1 MVKCKGNLFFNFEGS
16 YSRKMNKD
24 KNISKYLLITILY
37 IFVFL
42 NFNPISILA
51 EEQTSPTETNTDTT
65 ETILPSEEKTETTL
79 PPETILSS
87 FNGQTITLGEFNQI
101 WDQIPENNKLQ
112 LTKRNALDQII
123 SEKLLIQEAKN
134 RGLEQDKDV
143 LEQIKN
149 TTEQILVQS
158 LIEKE
163 IIGKVKVEDQ
173 EALTYYEENKNN
185 FITKEQVYLYN
196 ILVETEEVAQDILEK
211 LKAGGDFIELAKEK
225 STGPSAAEGGDLG
238 YISKGDLIPE
248 IENVVFALEIGSIS
262 DIIKS
267 QYGFH
272 ILKVTDKKPEVLKT
286 FEEVKEEITPTLLST
301 KQKEAFDNLLE
312 ELKSKVTIEI
322 NEEALK

>member
-1 MVKCKGNLFFNFEGS
+1 ML
-16 YSRKMNKD
+16 
-24 KNISKYLLITILY
+24 KN
-37 IFVFL
+37 
-42 NFNPISILA
+42 NPP
-51 EEQTSPTETNTDTT
+51 PTEVNTDTS
-65 ETILPSEEKTETTL
+65 EVILPPEEQTETTL

-87 FNGQTITLGEFNQI
+87 FNGQTITLGEFNQL
-101 WDQIPENNKLQ
+101 WEQIPENYKLQ
-112 LTKRNALDQII
+112 LTKRNVLDQII

-143 LEQIKN
+143 LEQIKQ

-163 IIGKVKVEDQ
+163 IIEKVKVDDQ
-173 EALTYYEENKNN
+173 EAVTYYEENKDN

-211 LKAGGDFIELAKEK
+211 LKAGGDFIEIAKEK
-225 STGPSAAEGGDLG
+225 STGPSAAQGGDLG
-238 YISKGDLIPE
+238 YVSKGELIPE
-248 IENVVFALEIGSIS
+248 IENVVFALEIGNIS

-267 QYGFH
+267 EYGFH

-286 FEEVKEEITPTLLST
+286 FEEVKEEIVQTLLST

-312 ELKSKVTIEI
+312 ELKSQVTIEI
-322 NEEALK
+322 KEEALQ

>member
-1 MVKCKGNLFFNFEGS
+1 
-16 YSRKMNKD
+16 MNKK
-24 KNISKYLLITILY
+24 KNISKYLLITILG

-51 EEQTSPTETNTDTT
+51 EEKTSPTETNTDTA

-79 PPETILSS
+79 PSETILSS
-87 FNGQTITLGEFNQI
+87 FNGQTITLGEFNQL

-112 LTKRNALDQII
+112 LTKRNVLDQII

-163 IIGKVKVEDQ
+163 IIRKVKVNDQ
-173 EALTYYEENKNN
+173 EALTYYEENKDN

-196 ILVETEEVAQDILEK
+196 ISVETEEVAKDILEK
-211 LKAGGDFIELAKEK
+211 LKAGGDFIEIAKEK
-225 STGPSAAEGGDLG
+225 STGPSAAQGGDLG

-248 IENVVFALEIGSIS
+248 IENDVFALEIGNIS

-286 FEEVKEEITPTLLST
+286 FEEVKEEIVQTLLPT

-312 ELKSKVTIEI
+312 ELKSQVTIEI

>member
-1 MVKCKGNLFFNFEGS
+1 
-16 YSRKMNKD
+16 MNKN
-24 KNISKYLLITILY
+24 KNISKCLLITILG

-51 EEQTSPTETNTDTT
+51 EEKTSPTETNTDTA
-65 ETILPSEEKTETTL
+65 ETILPSQEKTETTL

-87 FNGQTITLGEFNQI
+87 FNGQTITLGEFNQL
-101 WDQIPENNKLQ
+101 WDQIPENYKLQ
-112 LTKRNALDQII
+112 LTKRNVLDQII

-163 IIGKVKVEDQ
+163 IIGKVKVDDQ
-173 EALTYYEENKNN
+173 EALTYYEANKDN

-196 ILVETEEVAQDILEK
+196 ILVETEEVAKDILEK
-211 LKAGGDFIELAKEK
+211 LKAGGDFIEIAKEK
-225 STGPSAAEGGDLG
+225 STGPSAAQGGDLG

-248 IENVVFALEIGSIS
+248 IENVVFALEIGNIS

-267 QYGFH
+267 EYGFH

-286 FEEVKEEITPTLLST
+286 FEEVKEEIVKTLLST

-312 ELKSKVTIEI
+312 ELKSQVTIEI

>member
-1 MVKCKGNLFFNFEGS
+1 MVRFKGNLFLNFEGS
-16 YSRKMNKD
+16 YSRKMNKN
-24 KNISKYLLITILY
+24 KNISKCLLITILG

-51 EEQTSPTETNTDTT
+51 EEKTSPTETNTDTA
-65 ETILPSEEKTETTL
+65 ETTL

-87 FNGQTITLGEFNQI
+87 FNGQTITLGEFNLL

-112 LTKRNALDQII
+112 LTKSNVLDQII

-163 IIGKVKVEDQ
+163 IIGKVKVDDQ
-173 EALTYYEENKNN
+173 EALTYYEENKDN

-196 ILVETEEVAQDILEK
+196 ILVETEEVAKDILEK
-211 LKAGGDFIELAKEK
+211 LKSGVDFIEIAKEK
-225 STGPSAAEGGDLG
+225 STGPSAAQGGDLG

-248 IENVVFALEIGSIS
+248 IENVVFALEIGNIS

-286 FEEVKEEITPTLLST
+286 FEEVKEEIAPTLLST

-312 ELKSKVTIEI
+312 ELKSQVTIEI

>member
-1 MVKCKGNLFFNFEGS
+1 MLRCKGNLFFNFEGS
-16 YSRKMNKD
+16 YSRKMNKN
-24 KNISKYLLITILY
+24 KNISKCLLITILG

-51 EEQTSPTETNTDTT
+51 EEQTSPTETNTDTA
-65 ETILPSEEKTETTL
+65 ETTL

-87 FNGQTITLGEFNQI
+87 FNGQTITLGEFNQL
-101 WDQIPENNKLQ
+101 WDQIPEDSKLQ
-112 LTKRNALDQII
+112 LTKRNVLDQII

-163 IIGKVKVEDQ
+163 IIGKVKVDDQ
-173 EALTYYEENKNN
+173 EALTYYEENKDN

-196 ILVETEEVAQDILEK
+196 ILVETEEVAKDILEK

-312 ELKSKVTIEI
+312 ELKSQVTIEI

>member
-1 MVKCKGNLFFNFEGS
+1 
-16 YSRKMNKD
+16 MNKN
-24 KNISKYLLITILY
+24 KNISKYLLITILG

-42 NFNPISILA
+42 NFNFISILA
-51 EEQTSPTETNTDTT
+51 EEQTSPTETNTDTA
-65 ETILPSEEKTETTL
+65 ETILPSEEKTEITL

-87 FNGQTITLGEFNQI
+87 FDGQTITLGEFNQL
-101 WDQIPENNKLQ
+101 WDQIPADSKLQ
-112 LTKRNALDQII
+112 LTKRNVLDQII

-173 EALTYYEENKNN
+173 EALTYYEENKGN

-196 ILVETEEVAQDILEK
+196 ILVETEEVAKDILEK
-211 LKAGGDFIELAKEK
+211 LKAGGDFIALAKEK

-238 YISKGDLIPE
+238 YISKGGLIPE
-248 IENVVFALEIGSIS
+248 IENVVFALEVGSIS

-267 QYGFH
+267 EYGH
-272 ILKVTDKKPEVLKT
+272 L
-286 FEEVKEEITPTLLST
+286 
-301 KQKEAFDNLLE
+301 
-312 ELKSKVTIEI
+312 
-322 NEEALK
+322 

>member
-1 MVKCKGNLFFNFEGS
+1 
-16 YSRKMNKD
+16 MNKK
-24 KNISKYLLITILY
+24 KNISKYLLITILG

-51 EEQTSPTETNTDTT
+51 EEKTSPTETNTDTA

-79 PPETILSS
+79 PSETILSS
-87 FNGQTITLGEFNQI
+87 FNGQTITLGEFNQL

-112 LTKRNALDQII
+112 LTKRNVLDQII

-163 IIGKVKVEDQ
+163 IIRKVKVNDQ
-173 EALTYYEENKNN
+173 EALTYYEENKDN

-196 ILVETEEVAQDILEK
+196 ILVETEEVAKDILEK
-211 LKAGGDFIELAKEK
+211 LKAGGDFIEIAKEK
-225 STGPSAAEGGDLG
+225 STGPSAAQGGDLG

-248 IENVVFALEIGSIS
+248 IENDVFALEIGNIS

-286 FEEVKEEITPTLLST
+286 FEEVKEEIVQTLLPT